1 MDRPRALRALKEMSD
16 AITSM
21 HVRGQLPA
29 SEYKKGLLALAH
41 DLIELGEREDAV
53 TLIARLDSDYVDK
66 VLPVQ
71 MNEDATFKVVAT
83 ALGKL
88 LRGSADPVDVELEQA
103 LLTHVN
109 TQTKPC

>member
-1 MDRPRALRALKEMSD
+1 MDRPRSLRALKEMSD

-21 HVRGQLPA
+21 HVRGQLPGP
-29 SEYKKGLLALAH
+29 EYKKALVSLAH
-41 DLIELGEREDAV
+41 DLIDLGEREDAV

-71 MNEDATFKVVAT
+71 MGEDAIFRVIAI

-103 LLTHVN
+103 LLTHVS